1 MNSQI
6 YISSKNIVNSHLK
19 MQVSFQNFMKGM
31 NIILENTLW
40 SGGLFARIIF
50 RKKMYKNIPPFCYF
64 FPLIRYSSALQR
76 SAQRVLSV
84 FLDCSVKEVEKP
96 CSVSCPQKD
105 WCNLTRQFFS
115 CMSLNDLKIDKYNS
129 MLFMS
134 AIQKI
139 RIFSFKILLSTTVFA
154 PQSGV
159 QIKGGQ
165 SAMFEMDS
173 PMYIH
178 KKCK

>member
-1 MNSQI
+1 MEWWFVCKNHFQEKNVQK
-6 YISSKNIVNSHLK
+6 YSS
-19 MQVSFQNFMKGM
+19 
-31 NIILENTLW
+31 ILL
-40 SGGLFARIIF
+40 
-50 RKKMYKNIPPFCYF
+50 F

-154 PQSGV
+154 PQRGV

-165 SAMFEMDS
+165 SATFEMDS